1 MRFDISRYN
10 VRHHHTSPTGQVRFG
25 IEYPEP
31 PIFLA
36 SWVGASAGLAS
47 TALELLCERRD
58 RHGVWL
64 QRRTRRPEEG
74 DSEIPREEGPE
85 SGTERVGWIALPAG
99 KLWALDQYDDYQDD
113 DRMTAVTS
121 TVVSSHAP
129 AIGAAGAP
137 MNAPFNAPSPRDG
150 P

>member
-1 MRFDISRYN
+1 M
-10 VRHHHTSPTGQVRFG
+10 RFG

-36 SWVGASAGLAS
+36 NWVGASAGLAS

-64 QRRTRRPEEG
+64 QRRARKDDNSSAEPPPGEV
-74 DSEIPREEGPE
+74 
-85 SGTERVGWIALPAG
+85 TERVGWMALPAG
-99 KLWALDQYDDYQDD
+99 KLWALEQYDDYQDD

-129 AIGAAGAP
+129 GNAARGAP
-137 MNAPFNAPSPRDG
+137 MEAPSPRG
-150 P
+150 VP